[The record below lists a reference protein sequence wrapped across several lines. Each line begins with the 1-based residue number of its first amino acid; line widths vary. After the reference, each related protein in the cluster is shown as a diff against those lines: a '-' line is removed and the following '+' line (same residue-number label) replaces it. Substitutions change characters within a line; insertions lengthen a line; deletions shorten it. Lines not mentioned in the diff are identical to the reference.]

1 MTGGQFLTQPLQ
13 SHADHAYRVLE
24 ALIVTLE
31 LRPGSVVTEK
41 GLVDRVGLGRT
52 PVREALQKLSWEG
65 LVEVRPRS
73 GIKISDIRPEDYVR
87 VMEPRLLLEPL
98 LARAAA
104 RFADDHMI
112 ECLITIGAAMEQ
124 HAAAGDVAGFL
135 AADKRFDQLLEEACP
150 NPYLTKVLD
159 PLRTHAR
166 RYWYRY
172 GATGRPQESA
182 TLHVRI
188 IGRIKARDEAGAA
201 AAMSALMDY
210 INRVAVDLAA
220 P

>member
-1 MTGGQFLTQPLQ
+1 MKKPLQ

-65 LVEVRPRS
+65 LLEVRPRS

-104 RFADDHMI
+104 RFADETTI
-112 ECLITIGAAMEQ
+112 EHLMETGAAMKE
-124 HAAAGDVAGFL
+124 HAAAGDVVGFL

-172 GATGRPQESA
+172 GATGRPAESA
-182 TLHVRI
+182 ALHVRVI
-188 IGRIKARDEAGAA
+188 DRIQARDEAGAA